1 MENEITFDSFA
12 LHESVKEALDAMG
25 FKKPTPIQQKALPLI
40 LEGKDLIGCAQT
52 GTGKTAAFLLPII
65 SKIASREEPSE
76 SINTLIITPTRELAS
91 QIDQQ
96 LEGLGYFSGVSSIA
110 VYGGGDGSVFDKEK
124 KALTKGA
131 DVVICTP
138 GRFIS
143 HLNLGYVKIEDL
155 EHLILDEAD
164 RMLDM
169 GFHDDIM
176 RIISFLPPDRQT
188 LLFSATMPPKIRDLA
203 KSTLKNP
210 EEINIAISKPAEGVV
225 QAAFSVYDSQKVPLI
240 VHLLQARNI
249 TSGIIFCSTKSSVK
263 VLDRELRQKGVKCAA
278 IHSDLDQME
287 REAMLLE
294 FRNRN
299 INVLVATDILARGI
313 DITGIELV
321 LNHDV
326 PGDAEDYIHRVG
338 RTARAATK
346 GVAFTLINENDQR
359 KFQSIEKLLEKE
371 ILKVKL
377 PAFLG
382 EGPEYNPS
390 IRRNDGGGFRGKRS
404 GQQKGGFRKGRP
416 KSK

>member
-1 MENEITFDSFA
+1 MDTEITFDAFE
-12 LHESVKEALDAMG
+12 LHESVKEALEAMG
-25 FKKPTPIQQKALPLI
+25 FRKPTPIQQLAMPLI
-40 LEGKDLIGCAQT
+40 LSGKDLIGCAQT

-65 SKIASREEPSE
+65 SKIAAREEPSE

-96 LEGLGYFSGVSSIA
+96 LEGLAYFSGVSSIA
-110 VYGGGDGSVFDKEK
+110 IYGGGDGSVFDKEK
-124 KALTKGA
+124 RALTKGA

-143 HLNLGYVKIEDL
+143 HLNLGYVRIDEL

-169 GFHDDIM
+169 GFHDDIQ

-188 LLFSATMPPKIRDLA
+188 LMFSATMPPKIRELA

-210 EEINIAISKPAEGVV
+210 EEINIALSKPAEGVV

-240 VHLLQARNI
+240 LHLLQAKQI

-263 VLDRELRQKGVKCAA
+263 VLDRELRNKGVKCAA

-287 REAMLLE
+287 REAILLD
-294 FRNRN
+294 FRNRKTH
-299 INVLVATDILARGI
+299 IVVATDILSRGI

-321 LNHDV
+321 LNNDV

-346 GVAFTLINENDQR
+346 GVAFTLINEKDQR

-371 ILKVKL
+371 ILKIKL
-377 PAFLG
+377 PEFLG
-382 EGPEYNPS
+382 EGPEYNPAKQRS
-390 IRRNDGGGFRGKRS
+390 DNGGFRGKRS
-404 GQQKGGFRKGRP
+404 GGSGGGKGGHRKR
-416 KSK
+416 